1 MFAWCGLG
9 MWRREPEVDPADV
22 GLDCDVLERVAD
34 AFAETCDTGERFHG
48 AQMAMYRDGRR
59 VLDVGGGTARIRTGE
74 RVRDDTLFV
83 MFSCTKA
90 LAGLVMLM
98 LYERGKFHYDEQV
111 ATYWPEFARVIPE
124 KAAVTIRHVLSHR
137 AGFPGGP
144 QWLTPEHWS
153 DRGAIRRAMEEVEM
167 SFSPGQKNA
176 YHAINFGHMV
186 NELVERIDGRDCGA
200 FLREEVFE
208 PLGLADI
215 YVGLAD
221 DDDVEA
227 RIAWCYNEMDLSAAR
242 ATGVVAPG
250 HEESSGDEAASLRR
264 AGGDDV
270 HARESDA
277 PELAHPFNRPE
288 THRAVLPAAGG
299 ISTARDL
306 TAVLSVLAMGG
317 KRGDV
322 ELVTREGLAAATA
335 PTNRASDLDG
345 TVGWPLR
352 WSSGFSLGFH
362 GDGSTLRTFGHGGA
376 GGQETFA
383 DPDRRIAWTFLTNGE
398 ISEDFIDWRYRLQSM
413 AFAACKE

>member
-1 MFAWCGLG
+1 
-9 MWRREPEVDPADV
+9 MWRRDPEVDPADV
-22 GLDCDVLERVAD
+22 GMDVDVLERIVD

-48 AQMAMYRDGRR
+48 AQMALYRDGRR
-59 VLDVGGGTARIRTGE
+59 VLDVGGGKARLRTE
-74 RVRDDTLFV
+74 EPVRDDTLFV

-90 LAGLVMLM
+90 LASLAMLM

-111 ATYWPEFARVIPE
+111 VAYWPEFSRVMPE
-124 KAAVTIRHVLSHR
+124 KAAITIRHVMSHR

-144 QWLTPEHWS
+144 DWLTARHWG
-153 DRGAIRRAMEEVEM
+153 DRPAIRRAMEEVEL
-167 SFSPGQKNA
+167 SFPAGQKNA

-186 NELVERIDGRDCGA
+186 NELIERIDGRDCGA

-208 PLGLADI
+208 PLGLRDI
-215 YVGLAD
+215 YVGLPESD
-221 DDDVEA
+221 ELEA
-227 RIAWCYNEMDLSAAR
+227 RVAWCYNEMNLSAAR
-242 ATGVVAPG
+242 STGVVAPG
-250 HEESSGDEAASLRR
+250 HEDRSGTEAASLRS
-264 AGGDDV
+264 AAPAEDV
-270 HARESDA
+270 PAREV

-299 ISTARDL
+299 IATARDL
-306 TAVLSVLAMGG
+306 TEVLSVMALGG

-322 ELVTREGLAAATA
+322 ELVSREGLASATA

-352 WSSGFSLGFH
+352 WSTGFSLGFH

-398 ISEDFIDWRYRLQSM
+398 ISDDFIDWRYRLQSM